1 MIFFD
6 ELFIIKRIISISN
19 KGILF
24 MKKFFKGLLITLV
37 VLIILPI
44 ALLFI
49 FVFDTGKMSITYD
62 DNFTQQTMSQK
73 LVVDSLDKTVS
84 DKQIKF
90 SLTEQDINN
99 YIYAGIKNNDKL
111 NQYLTQL
118 AIDIKEDSYVLNV
131 SGKAWFFETRAKLTT
146 TLSKETVVSSD
157 GEKEAFVLT
166 VKKMTLGR
174 LTKLKEVISF
184 FLSRF
189 INNETIDALTS
200 SIHLHSDL
208 KNSKLFIY
216 TEDLRE
222 MINKG
227 LTGGSGASDFYF
239 SFINDFLDL
248 NLINIDFYGG
258 ESLSIDVNLERLTGN
273 DYDAS
278 LGENVYYPMN
288 YDDTTTKLTINGE
301 EKKLSLDVIREALTY
316 LMNNQI
322 VNMSNINQV
331 SDFLFNGYN
340 GTSAPDVNLTSIGIP
355 VKETY
360 KGFNLVTSEDVDEL
374 LTNAASTFDG
384 YSISLDSFDIANL
397 KESEINLFMK
407 TQSALGNKFFLQ
419 REVADSQNKINYIA
433 LDNAYMNLYN
443 GAAIVS
449 VGLNINGLET
459 WATLKMDADTSN
471 TDAHKLVFKPADL
484 YFGKASEK
492 LALSDDSKK
501 VIYETLAEAVN
512 QSSFKFE
519 RDGKLTISFDSLFTN
534 VINNIDTSNPIMA
547 EYKTFLQNNADIK
560 VVIEGDAVTD
570 NSTVKIQAVRRA

>member
-1 MIFFD
+1 
-6 ELFIIKRIISISN
+6 
-19 KGILF
+19 

-49 FVFDTGKMSITYD
+49 FVFDTGKMAVTYD
-62 DNFTQQTMSQK
+62 DNFTQEAMSKK
-73 LVVDSLDKTVS
+73 LVVDSLDNTVA
-84 DKQIKF
+84 DKKVEF
-90 SLTEQDINN
+90 SISEQDINN
-99 YIYAGIKNNDKL
+99 YIHAAIKDNTLL
-111 NQYLTQL
+111 NKYLTQL

-146 TLSKETVVSSD
+146 TLSKETVVSAD

-189 INNETIDALTS
+189 INNETIDALTN

-216 TEDLRE
+216 TSDLRE

-227 LTGGSGASDFYF
+227 ISGGSGTSDFYF

-258 ESLSIDVNLERLTGN
+258 ESLNIDVNLERLTGN

-288 YDDTTTKLTINGE
+288 YDATTTKLLINGE
-301 EKKLSLDVIREALTY
+301 EKKLSLDVIREALVY
-316 LMNNQI
+316 LMNQPNPT
-322 VNMSNINQV
+322 VNMSNINLV
-331 SDFLFNGYN
+331 SAFLFNGYN
-340 GTSAPDVNLTSIGIP
+340 GTNVVNGVDLSPIGITVP
-355 VKETY
+355 ETY
-360 KGFNLVTSEDVDEL
+360 RGFNLVTSEDIDTIL
-374 LTNAASTFDG
+374 ANAISTFDG
-384 YSISLDSFDIANL
+384 YSMSLNSFDIAKL

-407 TQSALGNKFFLQ
+407 AQSALGHKFFLQ
-419 REVADSQNKINYIA
+419 REVSDGQNKINYIA
-433 LDNAYMNLYN
+433 LDNAYMNLY
-443 GAAIVS
+443 GDAAIIS

-459 WATLKMDADTSN
+459 WTTLKMDADLAN
-471 TDAHKLVFKPADL
+471 TDTHKLVYKPGNL
-484 YFGKASEK
+484 YFGKASEN
-492 LALSDDSKK
+492 LTVSEESRK
-501 VIYETLAEAVN
+501 VIYETLAEAVD
-512 QSSFKFE
+512 QSSFRFD
-519 RDGKLTISFDSLFTN
+519 RDGTMTISFDSLLTN
-534 VINNIDTSNPIMA
+534 AINGIDTSNPIMSQ
-547 EYKTFLQNNADIK
+547 YKTFLQNNADIS
-560 VVIEGDAVTD
+560 VTIEGDAVTD
-570 NSTVKIQAVRRA
+570 NSSVKIQAVRR

>member
-1 MIFFD
+1 
-6 ELFIIKRIISISN
+6 
-19 KGILF
+19 

-49 FVFDTGKMSITYD
+49 FVFDTGKMAVNYD
-62 DNFTQQTMSQK
+62 ETFTQQAMTER
-73 LVVDSLDKTVS
+73 LVVDSLDHTV
-84 DKQIKF
+84 DNKQIRF
-90 SLTEQDINN
+90 SITENDINN
-99 YIYAGIKNNDKL
+99 YIHAAIKDNDKL
-111 NQYLTQL
+111 NKYLTQL

-131 SGKAWFFETRAKLTT
+131 SGKAYFFETRAKLTT
-146 TLSKETVVSSD
+146 TLSKETVVSAD

-166 VKKMTLGR
+166 VNKMTLGR

-189 INNETIDALTS
+189 INNETVDALTAA
-200 SIHLHSDL
+200 IHMHADL

-222 MINKG
+222 LINKG
-227 LTGGSGASDFYF
+227 ISGGSGSSDFYF

-258 ESLSIDVNLERLTGN
+258 ESLSIDVNLQRLTGN

-288 YDDTTTKLTINGE
+288 YENTTTKLTINGE
-301 EKKLSLDVIREALTY
+301 EKKLSLDVIREALAS
-316 LMNNQI
+316 LMNQQLITKNDL
-322 VNMSNINQV
+322 NAV
-331 SDFLFNGYN
+331 SDYLFNGYN
-340 GTSAPDVNLTSIGIP
+340 GSNAPSANLTSIGIP

-360 KGFNLVTSEDVDEL
+360 KGFNLVTSESIDEIFK
-374 LTNAASTFDG
+374 NAISTFDG
-384 YSISLDSFDIANL
+384 YSLSLNSFDIAKL

-419 REVADSQNKINYIA
+419 REVADSQNKINYSA
-433 LDNAYMNLYN
+433 LDNAYMNLYDD
-443 GAAIVS
+443 AAIIS

-459 WATLKMDADTSN
+459 WTTLKMDADTTN
-471 TDAHKLVFKPADL
+471 TDAHKLVYKPAGL
-484 YFGKASEK
+484 YFGKESEK
-492 LALSDDSKK
+492 LTVSDESKK

-519 RDGKLTISFDSLFTN
+519 RDGTMTISFDSLFDAAVN
-534 VINNIDTSNPIMA
+534 SIDTSNPIMA
-547 EYKTFLQNNADIK
+547 QYKTFLQNNADIS
-560 VVIEGDAVTD
+560 VTIEGDAVTD
-570 NSTVKIQAVRRA
+570 NSTVKIQAVRKSA

>member
-49 FVFDTGKMSITYD
+49 FVFDTGKMSVTYD

-146 TLSKETVVSSD
+146 TLSKETVVSAD

-189 INNETIDALTS
+189 INNETIDALTN

-216 TEDLRE
+216 TSDLRE

-227 LTGGSGASDFYF
+227 ISGGSGTSDFYF

-258 ESLSIDVNLERLTGN
+258 ESLNIDVNLERLTGN

-288 YDDTTTKLTINGE
+288 YDATTTKLLINGE
-301 EKKLSLDVIREALTY
+301 EKKLSLDVIREALVY
-316 LMNNQI
+316 LMNQPNPT
-322 VNMSNINQV
+322 VNMSNINLV
-331 SDFLFNGYN
+331 SAFLFNGYN
-340 GTSAPDVNLTSIGIP
+340 GTNVVNGVDLSPIGITVP
-355 VKETY
+355 ETY
-360 KGFNLVTSEDVDEL
+360 RGFNLVTSEDIDTIL
-374 LTNAASTFDG
+374 ANAISTFDG
-384 YSISLDSFDIANL
+384 YSMSLNSFDIAKL

-407 TQSALGNKFFLQ
+407 AQSALGHKFFLQ
-419 REVADSQNKINYIA
+419 REVSDGQNKINYIA
-433 LDNAYMNLYN
+433 LDNAYMNLY
-443 GAAIVS
+443 GDAAIIS

-459 WATLKMDADTSN
+459 WTTLKMDADLAN
-471 TDAHKLVFKPADL
+471 TDTHKLVYKPGNL
-484 YFGKASEK
+484 YFGKASEN
-492 LALSDDSKK
+492 LTVSEESRK
-501 VIYETLAEAVN
+501 VIYETLAEAVD
-512 QSSFKFE
+512 QSSFRFD
-519 RDGKLTISFDSLFTN
+519 RDGTMTISF
-534 VINNIDTSNPIMA
+534 
-547 EYKTFLQNNADIK
+547 
-560 VVIEGDAVTD
+560 DAVTD
-570 NSTVKIQAVRRA
+570 NSSVKIQAVRR

>member
-1 MIFFD
+1 M
-6 ELFIIKRIISISN
+6 KR
-19 KGILF
+19 
-24 MKKFFKGLLITLV
+24 FFKGLLITLV

-49 FVFDTGKMSITYD
+49 FVFDTGKMAVTYD
-62 DNFTQQTMSQK
+62 ENFTQETMSK
-73 LVVDSLDKTVS
+73 RLVVDSLDHTVD
-84 DKQIKF
+84 DKLIKF

-99 YIYAGIKNNDKL
+99 FIHAAIKDNDLL

-146 TLSKETVVSSD
+146 TLSKETVVSAD

-166 VKKMTLGR
+166 VNKMTLGR

-189 INNETIDALTS
+189 INNETIDALTAA
-200 SIHLHSDL
+200 IHMHSDL

-216 TEDLRE
+216 TEDLRQ
-222 MINKG
+222 MINDG
-227 LTGGSGASDFYF
+227 LGGGSGSSDFYM

-278 LGENVYYPMN
+278 VGENVYYPMN
-288 YDDTTTKLTINGE
+288 YEDTTTKLTINGE
-301 EKKLSLDVIREALTY
+301 EKKLSLDVIRDACAS
-316 LMNNQI
+316 LMNQHLI
-322 VNMSNINQV
+322 TMSDINAV
-331 SDFLFNGYN
+331 SDYLFNGYN
-340 GTSAPDVNLTSIGIP
+340 GSNAPSANLSSIGIP

-360 KGFNLVTSEDVDEL
+360 KGFNLVTSEAIDDIFQ
-374 LTNAASTFDG
+374 NAISTFSG
-384 YSISLDSFDIANL
+384 YNGSINTFDIAKL
-397 KESEINLFMK
+397 KESQINLFMK
-407 TQSALGNKFFLQ
+407 TQSALGHKFFLQ

-433 LDNAYMNLYN
+433 LDNAYMNLYGDN
-443 GAAIVS
+443 AIIS

-459 WATLKMDADTSN
+459 WTTLKMVADNTN
-471 TDAHKLVFKPADL
+471 TDAHKLVYRPAEL
-484 YFGKASEK
+484 YFGKASEN
-492 LALSDDSKK
+492 LSVSDESKQ

-512 QSSFKFE
+512 ESSFKFE
-519 RDGKLTISFDSLFTN
+519 RDGKMTISFDSIFDAAVN
-534 VINNIDTSNPIMA
+534 SIDTSNPVMA
-547 EYKTFLQNNADIK
+547 AYKDFLKEHAD
-560 VVIEGDAVTD
+560 VSVIVEGDAVTD
-570 NSTVKIQAVRRA
+570 NSTVKIQAVRK

>member
-1 MIFFD
+1 M
-6 ELFIIKRIISISN
+6 KR
-19 KGILF
+19 
-24 MKKFFKGLLITLV
+24 FFKGLLITLV

-49 FVFDTGKMSITYD
+49 FVFDTGKMAVTYD
-62 DNFTQQTMSQK
+62 ENFTQETMSK
-73 LVVDSLDKTVS
+73 RLVVDSLDHTVD
-84 DKQIKF
+84 DKLIKF

-99 YIYAGIKNNDKL
+99 FIHAAIKDNDLL

-146 TLSKETVVSSD
+146 TLSKETVVSAD

-166 VKKMTLGR
+166 VNKMTLGR

-189 INNETIDALTS
+189 INNETIDALTAA
-200 SIHLHSDL
+200 IHMHSDL

-216 TEDLRE
+216 TEDLRQ
-222 MINKG
+222 MINDG
-227 LTGGSGASDFYF
+227 LGGGSGSSDFYM

-278 LGENVYYPMN
+278 VGENVYYPMN
-288 YDDTTTKLTINGE
+288 YEDTTTKLTINGE
-301 EKKLSLDVIREALTY
+301 EKKLSLDVIRDACAS
-316 LMNNQI
+316 LMNQHLI
-322 VNMSNINQV
+322 TMSDINAV
-331 SDFLFNGYN
+331 SDYLFNGYN
-340 GTSAPDVNLTSIGIP
+340 GSNAPSANLSSIGIP

-360 KGFNLVTSEDVDEL
+360 KGFNLVTSEAIDDIFQ
-374 LTNAASTFDG
+374 NAISTFSG
-384 YSISLDSFDIANL
+384 YNGSINTFDIAKL
-397 KESEINLFMK
+397 KESQINLFMK
-407 TQSALGNKFFLQ
+407 TQSALGHKFFLQ

-433 LDNAYMNLYN
+433 LDNAYMNLYGDN
-443 GAAIVS
+443 AIIS

-459 WATLKMDADTSN
+459 WTTLKMVADNTN
-471 TDAHKLVFKPADL
+471 TDAHKLVYRPAEL
-484 YFGKASEK
+484 YFGKASEN
-492 LALSDDSKK
+492 LSVSDESKQ

-512 QSSFKFE
+512 ESSFKFE
-519 RDGKLTISFDSLFTN
+519 RDGKMTISFDSIFDAAVN
-534 VINNIDTSNPIMA
+534 SIDTSNPVMA
-547 EYKTFLQNNADIK
+547 AYKDFLKEHADVS
-560 VVIEGDAVTD
+560 VVVEGDAVTD
-570 NSTVKIQAVRRA
+570 NSTVKIQAVRK

>member
-1 MIFFD
+1 
-6 ELFIIKRIISISN
+6 
-19 KGILF
+19 

-49 FVFDTGKMSITYD
+49 FVFDTGRMAVTYD
-62 DNFTQQTMSQK
+62 DNFTQEAMTKK
-73 LVVDSLDKTVS
+73 LAVDSLDHTV
-84 DKQIKF
+84 DEKLVKF

-99 YIYAGIKNNDKL
+99 YIYAAIKDNDKL
-111 NQYLTQL
+111 NKYLTQL

-146 TLSKETVVSSD
+146 TLSKETVVSAD

-184 FLSRF
+184 FLSRY
-189 INNETIDALTS
+189 INNETIDALTAA
-200 SIHLHSDL
+200 IHLHSDL

-227 LTGGSGASDFYF
+227 ISGGSGSSDFYF

-248 NLINIDFYGG
+248 NLIKIDFYGG
-258 ESLSIDVNLERLTGN
+258 ESINIDVNLERLTGN

-288 YDDTTTKLTINGE
+288 YDATTTKLTINGE
-301 EKKLSLDVIREALTY
+301 EKKLSLDVIREALVS
-316 LMNNQI
+316 LMNQQLINT
-322 VNMSNINQV
+322 SNLNAV
-331 SDFLFNGYN
+331 SDYLFRGYN
-340 GTSAPDVNLTSIGIP
+340 GTNAPEANLTSIGIP

-360 KGFNLVTSEDVDEL
+360 KGFNLVTSEDIDVIL
-374 LTNAASTFDG
+374 ANAISTFDG
-384 YSISLDSFDIANL
+384 YSMSLNSFDIAKL

-407 TQSALGNKFFLQ
+407 TQSALGHKFFLQ
-419 REVADSQNKINYIA
+419 REVADGQNKINYIA
-433 LDNAYMNLYN
+433 LDNAYMNLY
-443 GAAIVS
+443 GDAAIIS

-459 WATLKMDADTSN
+459 WTTLKMDADKSN
-471 TDAHKLVFKPADL
+471 TDTHKLVYKPADL

-492 LALSDDSKK
+492 LTVSDESKK

-519 RDGKLTISFDSLFTN
+519 RDGTMTISFDSLFTN
-534 VINNIDTSNPIMA
+534 AVNSIDTSNPIMA
-547 EYKTFLQNNADIK
+547 QYKTFLQNNADIS
-560 VVIEGDAVTD
+560 VMIEGDAVTD
-570 NSTVKIQAVRRA
+570 NSTVKIQAVRK

>member
-1 MIFFD
+1 
-6 ELFIIKRIISISN
+6 
-19 KGILF
+19 

-49 FVFDTGKMSITYD
+49 FVFDTGRMAVTYD
-62 DNFTQQTMSQK
+62 DNFTQEAMTKK
-73 LVVDSLDKTVS
+73 LAVDSLDHTV
-84 DKQIKF
+84 DEKLVKF

-99 YIYAGIKNNDKL
+99 YIYAAIKDNDKL
-111 NQYLTQL
+111 NKYLTQL
-118 AIDIKEDSYVLNV
+118 AIDIKDDSYVLNV

-146 TLSKETVVSSD
+146 TLSKETVVSAD

-184 FLSRF
+184 FLSRY
-189 INNETIDALTS
+189 INNETIDALTAA
-200 SIHLHSDL
+200 IHLHSDL

-227 LTGGSGASDFYF
+227 ISGGSGSSDFYF

-248 NLINIDFYGG
+248 NLIKIDFYGG

-288 YDDTTTKLTINGE
+288 YDATTTKLTINGE
-301 EKKLSLDVIREALTY
+301 EKKLSLDVIREALVS
-316 LMNNQI
+316 LMNQQLINT
-322 VNMSNINQV
+322 SNLNAV
-331 SDFLFNGYN
+331 SDYLFHGYN
-340 GTSAPDVNLTSIGIP
+340 GTNAPEANLTSIGIP

-360 KGFNLVTSEDVDEL
+360 KRFNLVTSEDIDVIL
-374 LTNAASTFDG
+374 ANAISTFDG
-384 YSISLDSFDIANL
+384 YSLSLNSFDIAKL

-407 TQSALGNKFFLQ
+407 TQSALGHKFFLQ
-419 REVADSQNKINYIA
+419 REVADGQNKINYIA
-433 LDNAYMNLYN
+433 LDNAYMNLY
-443 GAAIVS
+443 GDAAIIS

-459 WATLKMDADTSN
+459 WTTLKMDADKSN
-471 TDAHKLVFKPADL
+471 TDTHKLVYKPADL

-492 LALSDDSKK
+492 LTVSDESKK

-519 RDGKLTISFDSLFTN
+519 RDGTMTISFDSLFTN
-534 VINNIDTSNPIMA
+534 AVNSIDTSNPIMA
-547 EYKTFLQNNADIK
+547 QYKTFLQNNADIS
-560 VVIEGDAVTD
+560 VMIEGDAVTD
-570 NSTVKIQAVRRA
+570 NSTVKIQAVRK

>member
-1 MIFFD
+1 
-6 ELFIIKRIISISN
+6 
-19 KGILF
+19 

-49 FVFDTGKMSITYD
+49 FVFDTGRMAVTYD
-62 DNFTQQTMSQK
+62 DNFTQEAMTKK
-73 LVVDSLDKTVS
+73 LAVDSLDHTV
-84 DKQIKF
+84 DEKLVKF

-99 YIYAGIKNNDKL
+99 YIYAAIKDNDKL
-111 NQYLTQL
+111 NKYLTQL
-118 AIDIKEDSYVLNV
+118 AIDIKDDSYVLNV

-146 TLSKETVVSSD
+146 TLSKETVVSAD

-184 FLSRF
+184 FLSRY
-189 INNETIDALTS
+189 INNETIDALTAA
-200 SIHLHSDL
+200 IHLHSDL

-227 LTGGSGASDFYF
+227 ISGGSGSSDFYF

-248 NLINIDFYGG
+248 NLIKIDFYGG
-258 ESLSIDVNLERLTGN
+258 ESINIDVNLERLTGN

-288 YDDTTTKLTINGE
+288 YDATTTKLTINGE
-301 EKKLSLDVIREALTY
+301 EKKLSLDVIREALVS
-316 LMNNQI
+316 LMNQQLINT
-322 VNMSNINQV
+322 SNLNAV
-331 SDFLFNGYN
+331 SDYLFHGYN
-340 GTSAPDVNLTSIGIP
+340 GTNAPEANLTSIGIP

-360 KGFNLVTSEDVDEL
+360 KGFNLVTSEDIDVIL
-374 LTNAASTFDG
+374 ANAISTFDG
-384 YSISLDSFDIANL
+384 YSLSLNSFDIAKL

-407 TQSALGNKFFLQ
+407 TQSALGHKFFLQ
-419 REVADSQNKINYIA
+419 REVADGQNKINYIA
-433 LDNAYMNLYN
+433 LDNAYMNLY
-443 GAAIVS
+443 GDAAIIS

-459 WATLKMDADTSN
+459 WTTLKMDADKSN
-471 TDAHKLVFKPADL
+471 TDTHKLVYKPADL

-492 LALSDDSKK
+492 LTVSDESKK

-519 RDGKLTISFDSLFTN
+519 RDGTMTISFDSLFTN
-534 VINNIDTSNPIMA
+534 AVNSIDTSNPIMA
-547 EYKTFLQNNADIK
+547 QYKTFLQNNADIS
-560 VVIEGDAVTD
+560 VMIEGDAVTD
-570 NSTVKIQAVRRA
+570 NSTVKIQAVRK

>member
-1 MIFFD
+1 
-6 ELFIIKRIISISN
+6 
-19 KGILF
+19 

-49 FVFDTGKMSITYD
+49 FVFDTGKMAVNYD
-62 DNFTQQTMSQK
+62 ETFTQQAMTER
-73 LVVDSLDKTVS
+73 LVVDSLDHTV
-84 DKQIKF
+84 DNKQIRF
-90 SLTEQDINN
+90 SITEDDINN
-99 YIYAGIKNNDKL
+99 YIHAAIKDNDKL
-111 NQYLTQL
+111 NKYLTQL

-131 SGKAWFFETRAKLTT
+131 SGKAYFFETRAKLTT
-146 TLSKETVVSSD
+146 TLSKETVVSAD

-166 VKKMTLGR
+166 VNKMTLGR

-189 INNETIDALTS
+189 INNETVDALTAA
-200 SIHLHSDL
+200 IHMHADL

-227 LTGGSGASDFYF
+227 ISGGSGSSDFYF

-258 ESLSIDVNLERLTGN
+258 ESLSIDVNLQRLTGN

-288 YDDTTTKLTINGE
+288 YENTTTKLTINGE
-301 EKKLSLDVIREALTY
+301 EKKLSLDVIREALAS
-316 LMNNQI
+316 LMNQQLITKNDL
-322 VNMSNINQV
+322 NAV
-331 SDFLFNGYN
+331 SDYLFNGYN
-340 GTSAPDVNLTSIGIP
+340 GSNAPSANLTSIGIP

-360 KGFNLVTSEDVDEL
+360 KGFNLVTSESIDEIFK
-374 LTNAASTFDG
+374 NAISTFDG
-384 YSISLDSFDIANL
+384 YSLSLNSFDIAKL

-433 LDNAYMNLYN
+433 LDNAYMNLYDD
-443 GAAIVS
+443 AAIIS

-459 WATLKMDADTSN
+459 WTTLKMAADTTN
-471 TDAHKLVFKPADL
+471 TDTHKLVYKPAGL
-484 YFGKASEK
+484 YFGKESEK
-492 LALSDDSKK
+492 LTVSDESKK

-519 RDGKLTISFDSLFTN
+519 RDGTMTISFDSLFDAAVN
-534 VINNIDTSNPIMA
+534 SIDTSNPIMA
-547 EYKTFLQNNADIK
+547 QYKTFLQNNADIS
-560 VVIEGDAVTD
+560 VTIEGDAVTD
-570 NSTVKIQAVRRA
+570 NSTVKIQAVRKSA

>member
-1 MIFFD
+1 
-6 ELFIIKRIISISN
+6 
-19 KGILF
+19 

-49 FVFDTGKMSITYD
+49 FVFDTGRMAVTYD
-62 DNFTQQTMSQK
+62 DNFTQEAMTKK
-73 LVVDSLDKTVS
+73 LAVDSLDHTV
-84 DKQIKF
+84 DEKLVKF

-99 YIYAGIKNNDKL
+99 YIYAAIKDNDKL
-111 NQYLTQL
+111 NKYLTQL
-118 AIDIKEDSYVLNV
+118 AIDIKDDSYVLNV

-146 TLSKETVVSSD
+146 TLSKETVVSAD

-184 FLSRF
+184 FLSRY
-189 INNETIDALTS
+189 INNETIDALTAA
-200 SIHLHSDL
+200 IHLHSDL

-227 LTGGSGASDFYF
+227 ISGGSGSSDFYF

-248 NLINIDFYGG
+248 NLIKIDFYGG

-288 YDDTTTKLTINGE
+288 YDATTTKLTINGE
-301 EKKLSLDVIREALTY
+301 EKKLSLDVIREALVS
-316 LMNNQI
+316 LMNQQLINT
-322 VNMSNINQV
+322 SNLNAV
-331 SDFLFNGYN
+331 SDYLFRGYN
-340 GTSAPDVNLTSIGIP
+340 GTNAPEANLTSIGIP

-360 KGFNLVTSEDVDEL
+360 KGFNLVTSEDIDVIL
-374 LTNAASTFDG
+374 ANAISTFDG
-384 YSISLDSFDIANL
+384 YSLSLNSFDIAKL

-407 TQSALGNKFFLQ
+407 TQSALGHKFFLQ
-419 REVADSQNKINYIA
+419 REVADGQNKINYIA
-433 LDNAYMNLYN
+433 LDNAYMNLY
-443 GAAIVS
+443 GDAAIIS

-459 WATLKMDADTSN
+459 WTTLKMDADKSN
-471 TDAHKLVFKPADL
+471 TDTHKLVYKPADL

-492 LALSDDSKK
+492 LTVSDESKK
-501 VIYETLAEAVN
+501 VIYEALAEAVN

-519 RDGKLTISFDSLFTN
+519 RDGTMTISFDSLFTN
-534 VINNIDTSNPIMA
+534 AVNSIDTSNPIMA
-547 EYKTFLQNNADIK
+547 QYKTFLQNNADIS
-560 VVIEGDAVTD
+560 VMIEGDAVTD
-570 NSTVKIQAVRRA
+570 NSTVKIQAVRK

>member
-1 MIFFD
+1 
-6 ELFIIKRIISISN
+6 
-19 KGILF
+19 

-49 FVFDTGKMSITYD
+49 FVFDTGRMAVTYD
-62 DNFTQQTMSQK
+62 DNFTQEAMTKK
-73 LVVDSLDKTVS
+73 LAVDSLDHTV
-84 DKQIKF
+84 DEKLVKF

-99 YIYAGIKNNDKL
+99 YIYAAIKDNDKL
-111 NQYLTQL
+111 NKYLTQL
-118 AIDIKEDSYVLNV
+118 AIDIKDDSYVLNV

-146 TLSKETVVSSD
+146 TLSKETVVSAD

-184 FLSRF
+184 FLSRY
-189 INNETIDALTS
+189 INNETIDALTAA
-200 SIHLHSDL
+200 IHLHSDL

-227 LTGGSGASDFYF
+227 ISGGSGSSDFYF

-248 NLINIDFYGG
+248 NLIKIDFYGG
-258 ESLSIDVNLERLTGN
+258 ESINIDVNLERLTGN

-288 YDDTTTKLTINGE
+288 YDATTTKLTINGE
-301 EKKLSLDVIREALTY
+301 EKKLSLDVIREALVS
-316 LMNNQI
+316 LMNQQLINT
-322 VNMSNINQV
+322 SNLNAV
-331 SDFLFNGYN
+331 SDYLFRGYN
-340 GTSAPDVNLTSIGIP
+340 GTNAPEANLTSIGIP

-360 KGFNLVTSEDVDEL
+360 KGFNLVTSEDIDVIL
-374 LTNAASTFDG
+374 ANAISTFDG
-384 YSISLDSFDIANL
+384 YSMSLNSFDIAKL

-407 TQSALGNKFFLQ
+407 TQSALGHKFFLQ
-419 REVADSQNKINYIA
+419 REVADGQNKINYIA
-433 LDNAYMNLYN
+433 LDNAYMNLY
-443 GAAIVS
+443 GDAAIIS

-459 WATLKMDADTSN
+459 WTTLKMDADKSN
-471 TDAHKLVFKPADL
+471 TDTHKLVYKPADL

-492 LALSDDSKK
+492 LTVSDESKK

-519 RDGKLTISFDSLFTN
+519 RDGTMTISFDSLFTN
-534 VINNIDTSNPIMA
+534 AVNSIDTSNPIMA
-547 EYKTFLQNNADIK
+547 QYKSFLQNNADIS
-560 VVIEGDAVTD
+560 VMIEGDAVTD
-570 NSTVKIQAVRRA
+570 NSTVKIQAVRK

>member
-1 MIFFD
+1 
-6 ELFIIKRIISISN
+6 
-19 KGILF
+19 

-49 FVFDTGKMSITYD
+49 FVFDTGRMAVTYD
-62 DNFTQQTMSQK
+62 DNFTQEAMTKK
-73 LVVDSLDKTVS
+73 LAVDSLDHTV
-84 DKQIKF
+84 DEKLVKF

-99 YIYAGIKNNDKL
+99 YIYAAIKDNDKL
-111 NQYLTQL
+111 NKYLTQL
-118 AIDIKEDSYVLNV
+118 AIDIKDDSYVLNV

-146 TLSKETVVSSD
+146 TLSKETVVSAD

-184 FLSRF
+184 FLSRY
-189 INNETIDALTS
+189 INNETIDALTAA
-200 SIHLHSDL
+200 IHLHSDL

-227 LTGGSGASDFYF
+227 ISGGSGSSDFYF

-248 NLINIDFYGG
+248 NLIKIDFYGG
-258 ESLSIDVNLERLTGN
+258 ESINIDVNLERLTGN

-288 YDDTTTKLTINGE
+288 YDATTTKLTINGE
-301 EKKLSLDVIREALTY
+301 EKKLSLDVIREALVS
-316 LMNNQI
+316 LMNQQLINT
-322 VNMSNINQV
+322 SNLNAV
-331 SDFLFNGYN
+331 SDYLFRGYN
-340 GTSAPDVNLTSIGIP
+340 GTNAPEANLTSIGIP

-360 KGFNLVTSEDVDEL
+360 KGFNLVTSEDIDVIL
-374 LTNAASTFDG
+374 ANAISTFDG
-384 YSISLDSFDIANL
+384 YSMSLNSFDIAKL

-407 TQSALGNKFFLQ
+407 TQSALGHKFFLQ
-419 REVADSQNKINYIA
+419 REVADGQNKINYIA
-433 LDNAYMNLYN
+433 LDNAYMNLY
-443 GAAIVS
+443 GDAAIIS

-459 WATLKMDADTSN
+459 WTTLKMDADKSN
-471 TDAHKLVFKPADL
+471 TDTHKLVYKPADL

-492 LALSDDSKK
+492 LTVSDESKK

-519 RDGKLTISFDSLFTN
+519 RDGTMTISFDSLFTN
-534 VINNIDTSNPIMA
+534 AVNSIDTSNPIMA
-547 EYKTFLQNNADIK
+547 QYKTFLQNNADIS
-560 VVIEGDAVTD
+560 VMIEGDAVTD
-570 NSTVKIQAVRRA
+570 NSTVKIQAVRK